1 MKSESSIHF
10 LVLLTTITTTKT
22 SQQKMAFFFPL
33 SEDARERINRIVAV
47 SHTVVHYGWVPFVL
61 YVGYTRS
68 SPQPS
73 LIK

>member
-1 MKSESSIHF
+1 MP
-10 LVLLTTITTTKT
+10 L
-22 SQQKMAFFFPL
+22 FFPL
-33 SEDARERINRIVAV
+33 SEDSRERINRIIAIG
-47 SHTVVHYGWVPFVL
+47 HNVVHYGWVPFVL